1 MDCRDQP
8 APSHILYTDD
18 GDIELPTRWDV
29 CSVCNG
35 EGRHVNPNIDRNGIS
50 AQDFYDDPDFYDEYM
65 SGTYDVT
72 CYRCHGRT
80 TERVV
85 DWEALTPEQVEA
97 YEQQLQD
104 EAYDRAV
111 AEAER
116 RMGA

>member
-1 MDCRDQP
+1 MDRRDQP

-18 GDIELPTRWDV
+18 GDIELPTKWAV
-29 CSVCNG
+29 CSVCDG
-35 EGRHVNPNIDRNGIS
+35 EGKHVNPNIDRNGIS
-50 AQDFYDDPDFYDEYM
+50 AQDFYEDPDFAEEYF

-85 DWEALTPEQVEA
+85 DWDAMPKDMVDA
-97 YEQQLQD
+97 YEQQLKD
-104 EAYDRAV
+104 EAYWAME